1 MKLGILL
8 TGTIRPMVVG
18 GNFSIQERMDMYSS
32 TLRYYSKVLGK
43 DYPIV
48 FVENSDIDIT
58 GWISDFNDSLN
69 LEILQFSPT
78 DEKKYEGFNTSL
90 GKGYNEYLMIKKGI
104 LASEFLRGC
113 THFLKI
119 TGRYSMLNI
128 KNIIK
133 EAEMRIGNKNI
144 VFMGDIKDTC
154 IYDLIGRKNTCSS
167 HWGDSRFFV
176 ASLDFYKNEMI
187 DCYKEMNDYK
197 ENQWAEHY
205 FLRLSRIYRK
215 DSRFIFRFR
224 HQVQFNGVSGTVSSE
239 DLLLGIGNQNSL
251 RAKINNKIRG
261 LLRLLFPNIW
271 F

>member
-1 MKLGILL
+1 MRLGILL
-8 TGTIRPMVVG
+8 TGTIRPMVAG
-18 GNFSIQERMDMYSS
+18 GNFSVKERMDMYTS
-32 TLRYYSKVLGK
+32 TLRYYSKELGK

-48 FVENSDIDIT
+48 FVENSDVDII
-58 GWISDFNDSLN
+58 GWNSDFKDSLN
-69 LEILQFSPT
+69 LEIIQFSPA
-78 DEKKYEGFNTSL
+78 DKQKYEGFNTSL

-104 LASEFLRGC
+104 LASETLREC

-128 KNIIK
+128 KSIIK
-133 EAEMRIGNKNI
+133 EVEKRIGDKNI

-176 ASLDFYKNEMI
+176 ASIEFYQHEMI

-205 FLRLSRIYRK
+205 FLRLSRNYRK
-215 DSRFIFRFR
+215 DPRFIFRFR
-224 HQVQFNGVSGTVSSE
+224 HQVQFDGVSGTISSE
-239 DLLLGIGNQNSL
+239 DLLLGVGNQNSWSVQI
-251 RAKINNKIRG
+251 KNKIRR
-261 LLRLLFPNIW
+261 LLRVLFPNVW